1 VRVFDAGG
9 DKPLPGLSRL
19 EEPNPALGVRGIR
32 ALRENPSILEAQLES
47 IAEAAAYTDAD
58 VWVMAPMVSEPEEAQ
73 WFAHMV
79 AAHRLR
85 TAGVMIE
92 VPAAAL
98 LAREILSTV
107 DFASIGTND
116 LTAVHA
122 RGRPSARGDGPLAG
136 PVAPAVL
143 RLVSEVGRAAGALGK
158 PLGVCGEAAGDP
170 RLACVLVG
178 LGVTSLSMAPAALAC
193 VREELALHTLDE
205 CRRMAE
211 EALGIPLPRIDPMR
225 QTQVCVAGG
234 GPAGLMLGLL
244 LARQGIETIVL
255 EKHADF
261 LRDFRGDTVHSSTLN
276 ILDEI
281 GLTDVVSK
289 LPGRRRHS
297 CA

>member
-1 VRVFDAGG
+1 VDSVPSAQADGPGQTRDGYPILLQANIGALDDIPAALAARAEGVGLLRTEFLDAYREVFDAFPSGRVVVRVFDAGG

-116 LTAVHA
+116 LTQFTLAADRQLGAMA
-122 RGRPSARGDGPLAG
+122 RWQDPSH
-136 PVAPAVL
+136 PAVL

-211 EALGIPLPRIDPMR
+211 EALGIP
-225 QTQVCVAGG
+225 
-234 GPAGLMLGLL
+234 PA
-244 LARQGIETIVL
+244 
-255 EKHADF
+255 
-261 LRDFRGDTVHSSTLN
+261 
-276 ILDEI
+276 
-281 GLTDVVSK
+281 
-289 LPGRRRHS
+289 
-297 CA
+297 